1 MFSFF
6 IPYST
11 FFIQYKQGGMHNMQ
25 LKGKTAVV
33 TGSGR
38 GLGKAIALKLASLGA
53 NIVLNDI
60 VASDSVDATAEEF
73 KAAGYNV
80 AVTKGDVRNAE
91 DVKVMVKTAVDTFG
105 SLDILV
111 NNAGITKD
119 KPMAMMSEEDWDLV
133 LAINLKGA
141 FLCTK
146 AAAKVMIRQRS
157 GKIVNIASVAG
168 VYGNAGQANYSASK
182 AGLIGLTKTTAKE
195 FAARCVTCNAV
206 APGLIQSKMTD
217 LLSEEVRQNYLKNI
231 PLGRF
236 GTPEDVANVVAFL
249 SSDDSNYVTGQVIDI
264 DGGLVM

>member
-1 MFSFF
+1 
-6 IPYST
+6 
-11 FFIQYKQGGMHNMQ
+11 MQ

-38 GLGKAIALKLASLGA
+38 GLGKAIALKLAQLGA

-60 VASDSVDATAEEF
+60 AASDSIDATAEEF

-80 AVTKGDVRNAE
+80 AVTKGDVRILD
-91 DVKVMVKTAVDTFG
+91 DVKAMVSVAVETFG

-119 KPMAMMSEEDWDLV
+119 KPMALMSEEDWDLV
-133 LAINLKGA
+133 LDINLKGA
-141 FLCTK
+141 FFCTK
-146 AAAKVMIRQRS
+146 LAAKQMIKQRS
-157 GKIVNIASVAG
+157 GRIVNIASVAG
-168 VYGNAGQANYSASK
+168 RYGNQGQANYSASK

-195 FAARCVTCNAV
+195 FASRGVTCNAV
-206 APGLIQSKMTD
+206 APGIIQSKMTD
-217 LLSEEVRQNYLKNI
+217 VLPDEIKKKYLDNI

-236 GTPEDVANVVAFL
+236 GTPDDVANVVAFL
-249 SSDDSNYVTGQVIDI
+249 SSDESSYVTGQVIDI

>member
-1 MFSFF
+1 
-6 IPYST
+6 
-11 FFIQYKQGGMHNMQ
+11 MQ

-38 GLGKAIALKLASLGA
+38 GLGKAIALKLAQMGA

-60 VASDSVDATAEEF
+60 AASDLIDATAEEF
-73 KAAGYNV
+73 RAAGYKV
-80 AVTKGDVRNAE
+80 AVTKGDVRNSE
-91 DVKVMVKTAVDTFG
+91 EVKAMVSAAVEAFG
-105 SLDILV
+105 SVDILV

-133 LAINLKGA
+133 LDINLKGA

-146 AAAKVMIRQRS
+146 LAAKQMIRQRS

-168 VYGNAGQANYSASK
+168 RYGNQGQANYSASK

-195 FAARCVTCNAV
+195 FASRGVTCNAV
-206 APGLIQSKMTD
+206 APGIIQSKMTD
-217 LLSEEVRQNYLKNI
+217 VLPEEVKKKYLENI

-249 SSDDSNYVTGQVIDI
+249 ASDESGYVTGQVIDI

>member
-1 MFSFF
+1 
-6 IPYST
+6 
-11 FFIQYKQGGMHNMQ
+11 MQ
-25 LKGKTAVV
+25 LKGKTAVI

-38 GLGKAIALKLASLGA
+38 GLGKSIALKLASMGA

-60 VASDSVDATAEEF
+60 VVSDAIDATAEEF

-91 DVKVMVKTAVDTFG
+91 DVKLMVKTAVDTFG

-111 NNAGITKD
+111 NNAGVTKD
-119 KPMAMMSEEDWDLV
+119 KPLAMMSEEDWDLV
-133 LAINLKGA
+133 LGINLKGA

-146 AAAKVMIRQRS
+146 LCGKQMIKQKG

-168 VYGNAGQANYSASK
+168 VYGNSGQANYSSSK

-195 FAARCVTCNAV
+195 FASRNITCNAV
-206 APGLIQSKMTD
+206 APGIIQSKMTD
-217 LLSEEVRQNYLKNI
+217 VLPDEVKQNYLKNI
-231 PLGRF
+231 ALGRF

-249 SSDDSNYVTGQVIDI
+249 ASDDSNYVTGQVIDI

>member
-1 MFSFF
+1 MR
-6 IPYST
+6 
-11 FFIQYKQGGMHNMQ
+11 

-33 TGSGR
+33 TGSAR

-60 VASDSVDATAEEF
+60 AASDSLDTTADEF
-73 KAAGYNV
+73 KSAGYQV
-80 AVTKGDVRNAE
+80 AVTRGDVRNSE
-91 DVKVMVKTAVDTFG
+91 DVKSMIAAAVKAFG
-105 SLDILV
+105 SVDILV

-119 KPMAMMSEEDWDLV
+119 KPMAMMSEEDWDAV
-133 LAINLKGA
+133 LDINLKGA

-146 AAAKVMIRQRS
+146 FAAKQMMKQRY
-157 GKIVNIASVAG
+157 GRIVNISSVAG
-168 VYGNAGQANYSASK
+168 RYGNQGQANYSASK

-195 FAARCVTCNAV
+195 FAPRGVTCNAV
-206 APGLIQSKMTD
+206 TPGMIQSKMTD
-217 LLSEEVRQNYLKNI
+217 VLPEEVRKKYLENI

-249 SSDDSNYVTGQVIDI
+249 SSDDAAYVTGQVIDI